1 MPGIIL
7 VLSLLVI
14 EACYGIPFL
23 NPQMAPTSL
32 AAPEITFCGGNP
44 LSLCVDSFGM
54 EDANRMLISFVNP
67 DYASTPDL
75 YLKIQYADRSVE
87 YQCNTVKESP
97 SSVYC
102 TGEVIPLG
110 ASIDIAAYS
119 SNTNKLIAEGSFV
132 VNGVAIPTS
141 MIEAPTLTPEAGT
154 SPATINATQP
164 GSPAT
169 ATFVPTPLA
178 TSTPIRIT
186 PTSNSYPNP

>member
-23 NPQMAPTSL
+23 NSQTAPTSQ
-32 AAPEITFCGGNP
+32 AVSEITFCGGNP
-44 LSLCVDSFGM
+44 SSLCVSSFGM
-54 EDANRMLISFVNP
+54 ENANRMLISFVNP
-67 DYASTPDL
+67 DYASTHDF
-75 YLKIQYADRSVE
+75 YLKIQYSDRSVE
-87 YQCNTVKESP
+87 YQCDTVKESP

-102 TGEVIPLG
+102 SGEVIPLG

-119 SNTNKLIAEGSFV
+119 SNTNKLVAEGSFV
-132 VNGVAIPTS
+132 VNGVALPTS
-141 MIEAPTLTPEAGT
+141 MIEALTLAPEAGT

-164 GSPAT
+164 GFAAT
-169 ATFVPTPLA
+169 ATFVSTPLA
-178 TSTPIRIT
+178 TSTPIRKT